1 MIHTAD
7 QCESDDE
14 KADNIWVDVLRQ
26 SITVSLS
33 VKISFSL
40 MANALNFMTKM
51 HINNML
57 KVQKPGRND
66 PEGNILEVF
75 TQF

>member
-1 MIHTAD
+1 MIHTID
-7 QCESDDE
+7 QSESDDE

-26 SITVSLS
+26 HITVSLS

-40 MANALNFMTKM
+40 TVNALNFMTKM
-51 HINNML
+51 HINKLL

-66 PEGNILEVF
+66 PEGNVWEVF
-75 TQF
+75 AQF